1 MLESR
6 MQAMAPYCCSY
17 SSFYFYAMK
26 RLLLLTMGLSL
37 WPANSLFAQFNTV
50 TQDKVRQ
57 HKMMALQ
64 HDTSA
69 EKPSHSIYQCQDSLA
84 ANFRHDKTEQTDR
97 LPALV
102 SPLRQ
107 IFVTSPFG
115 WRIDPFTK
123 RKARHSGLDLRAYYE
138 PAYAMMHGEVIC
150 VGKDKRSGLYVT
162 IRHGDFTV
170 SYCHLSK
177 VTVTIGTLVVPG
189 TIVAITGNSG
199 RSTAPHLH
207 LSVKKDD
214 RHIDPAI
221 LLNFIRQTAI
231 QGMFADNNGPIEG

>member
-1 MLESR
+1 
-6 MQAMAPYCCSY
+6 MQAMASYCCSY
-17 SSFYFYAMK
+17 PSFYFYTMK

-37 WPANSLFAQFNTV
+37 WPANSIFAQFNMV
-50 TQDKVRQ
+50 TQDNVLQ

-69 EKPSHSIYQCQDSLA
+69 EKPSHSIYQLQDSLA
-84 ANFRHDKTEQTDR
+84 ANSRHDKTEQTDR
-97 LPALV
+97 FPALV

-115 WRIDPFTK
+115 WRRDPFTK

-138 PAYAMMHGEVIC
+138 PAYAMMYGEVIC
-150 VGKDKRSGLYVT
+150 VGKDNRSGLYVT

-189 TIVAITGNSG
+189 AIVAITGNSG

-207 LSVKKDD
+207 LSVKKDG

>member
-1 MLESR
+1 MHQL
-6 MQAMAPYCCSY
+6 
-17 SSFYFYAMK
+17 
-26 RLLLLTMGLSL
+26 
-37 WPANSLFAQFNTV
+37 
-50 TQDKVRQ
+50 
-57 HKMMALQ
+57 
-64 HDTSA
+64 
-69 EKPSHSIYQCQDSLA
+69 QDSLA

-115 WRIDPFTK
+115 WRRDPFTK
-123 RKARHSGLDLRAYYE
+123 SKARHSGLDLRAYYE
-138 PAYAMMHGEVIC
+138 PAYAMMYGEVIC

-199 RSTAPHLH
+199 KSTAPHLH
-207 LSVKKDD
+207 LSVKKDG

-221 LLNFIRQTAI
+221 LLNFIRQTTI
-231 QGMFADNNGPIEG
+231 QGMFADNNGSIEG